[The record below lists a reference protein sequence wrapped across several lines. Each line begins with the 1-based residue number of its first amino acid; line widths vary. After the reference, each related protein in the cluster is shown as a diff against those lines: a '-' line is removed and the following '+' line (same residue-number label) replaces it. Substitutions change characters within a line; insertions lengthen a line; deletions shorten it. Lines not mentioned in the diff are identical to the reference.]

1 MWEEGAERKE
11 KLLGWKVGR
20 KGDRKQVEVKRKTS
34 SQGCESGLGV
44 ILLRTIKMDPPVKE
58 SLYPK

>member
-44 ILLRTIKMDPPVKE
+44 ILLR
-58 SLYPK
+58 Y